1 MKMEPPQRPLSK
13 GFLSGCSQAVT
24 VPSGDRADLLD
35 LQHNPHPRPGSWAAP
50 HCPRIPYQP
59 PVGPLEL
66 CGPQGWGPRHGGRRE
81 CSLLLQTQPVFLRRK
96 EDWFNRHPKI
106 LCHPLPGLWRI
117 GLSLVFQPG
126 SCGRPEPNT
135 APDPRPSLS
144 FWAKAKEVLGGA
156 VPQPLGSSLPH
167 SSLPSPRSQPPHK
180 NTGAPAIQV
189 SLCLSSPPAL
199 LSPAFSPLS
208 LLLSQGRCPGTT
220 EDGEG
225 SCLRAVGDPVA
236 LLVVPCSCQPCPS
249 PWNSQWLTRPKMDE
263 QPNGLVQEQKHT
275 NGQTDRQTGLL
286 PIERG
291 RGSVPCTSRHA
302 LQPPN
307 TFIFIPV
314 IIR

>member
-1 MKMEPPQRPLSK
+1 MEPPQRPLSK

-189 SLCLSSPPAL
+189 SLCLSSPPRPPQSCFLSTLPAAQSGQVPRNHRRWGRK
-199 LSPAFSPLS
+199 LSPGSGGPRSSARGP
-208 LLLSQGRCPGTT
+208 LLLP
-220 EDGEG
+220 
-225 SCLRAVGDPVA
+225 AVSITLELPVA
-236 LLVVPCSCQPCPS
+236 DQA
-249 PWNSQWLTRPKMDE
+249 KD
-263 QPNGLVQEQKHT
+263 G
-275 NGQTDRQTGLL
+275 
-286 PIERG
+286 
-291 RGSVPCTSRHA
+291 
-302 LQPPN
+302 
-307 TFIFIPV
+307 
-314 IIR
+314 